1 VKLEDLIN
9 RSAGLGVKE
18 KAAIFHYV
26 IARKDEESSEG
37 GTTRQEYIRN
47 LIIIFNSFF
56 EYGFI
61 HGERGRKNARSSS
74 SGGGEEGSG
83 LTSSEDHESFSRE
96 ASRDLESSSGIK
108 HYWDYI
114 AMNFTHLESVKYI
127 NFYYEEAS
135 TSREKALG
143 WIMLLLSNKRK
154 HEYKGNDD
162 LKQVFLEIFSNI
174 PIL

>member
-26 IARKDEESSEG
+26 IARKDEESSA

-61 HGERGRKNARSSS
+61 H
-74 SGGGEEGSG
+74 
-83 LTSSEDHESFSRE
+83 
-96 ASRDLESSSGIK
+96 RD
-108 HYWDYI
+108 
-114 AMNFTHLESVKYI
+114 
-127 NFYYEEAS
+127 
-135 TSREKALG
+135 
-143 WIMLLLSNKRK
+143 
-154 HEYKGNDD
+154 
-162 LKQVFLEIFSNI
+162 
-174 PIL
+174 